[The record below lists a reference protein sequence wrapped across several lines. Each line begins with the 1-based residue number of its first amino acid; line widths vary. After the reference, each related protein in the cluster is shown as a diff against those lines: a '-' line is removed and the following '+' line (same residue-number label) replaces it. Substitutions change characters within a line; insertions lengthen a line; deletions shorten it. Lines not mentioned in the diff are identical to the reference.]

1 MKAKK
6 MVIGFILAVLGIAAM
21 IIFRS
26 EDATAGLMLML
37 MGVAVIVC
45 KEEER

>member
-6 MVIGFILAVLGIAAM
+6 RLLGSVLVILGIVTM